1 MYYYNKGVMDSG
13 LFSEHIIRIAKYDR
27 VFMQLIDLIEQEIVH
42 GFYLSG

>member
-1 MYYYNKGVMDSG
+1 MIDIG
-13 LFSEHIIRIAKYDR
+13 LFSEHTVDIAKYDR